1 MKRFPLLLLL
11 IISTSIIIAACSAFN
26 QSTISIT
33 DDLEREIDL
42 QEPAQRIVS
51 LAASNTEILF
61 AIGAG
66 EQVIGRDNSSNFPL
80 EVLELPSV
88 GGFEGYS
95 LELITSLQPDLVLAA
110 EINSPELVHS
120 IEELG
125 ITVFYLANPDDL
137 EGLFENL
144 EIVATLTGHEQE
156 AETLIQSLQD
166 RIEDVEKRLENAT
179 STPKVFYELDASDP
193 TKPWSVGAGTYH
205 DTLIRM
211 AAAENIAAGIEGLYP
226 QISLEELIIQNPDYI
241 LLADAMWGITPEQV
255 AARPGWED
263 IKAVKEGNIVPF
275 DGNLLDRPGPRLV
288 DGLEE
293 LVRILHPELDIE

>member
-1 MKRFPLLLLL
+1 M
-11 IISTSIIIAACSAFN
+11 
-26 QSTISIT
+26 
-33 DDLEREIDL
+33 
-42 QEPAQRIVS
+42 
-51 LAASNTEILF
+51 
-61 AIGAG
+61 
-66 EQVIGRDNSSNFPL
+66 
-80 EVLELPSV
+80 

>member
-66 EQVIGRDNSSNFPL
+66 EQVIGRDNSSNFLL